1 MTTPD
6 PVPPAQRITPCN
18 LARIAE
24 GEAGGASIWGSESA
38 ARQAQVHVMW
48 VVMNRLRHRAY
59 APPYDALS
67 DFYGAELIEQPGAE
81 TIQRALTVLHSDPKS
96 DPTGGALFVLSEQ
109 DRKKLGVRQGDL
121 ILIGRGPF
129 SLSFYRTWPG

>member
-67 DFYGAELIEQPGAE
+67 DFYGAELIEQPDAK
-81 TIQRALTVLHSDPKS
+81 TIQLALGVLYADPKD
-96 DPTGGALFVLSEQ
+96 DPTGGCLFVLSQQ
-109 DRKKLGVRQGDL
+109 DRVKLGVRDGDL
-121 ILIGRGPF
+121 ILIGKGPF
-129 SLSFYRTWPG
+129 SLHLFRNWPG

>member
-1 MTTPD
+1 MTVPD
-6 PVPPAQRITPCN
+6 TVPPEHRITPCN

-48 VVMNRLRHRAY
+48 AVLNRLRHAAY
-59 APPYDALS
+59 APPYDPLS
-67 DFYGAELIEQPGAE
+67 DFYGAELIEQPDGK
-81 TIQRALTVLHSDPKS
+81 TIQLALWVLFADPKS

-109 DRKKLGVRQGDL
+109 DRQKLGARQGDM
-121 ILIGRGPF
+121 ILIGKGPF
-129 SLSFYRTWPG
+129 QLNFYRGWPG